1 MLRKAVSWTMA
12 PAGERE
18 RGVILAGKGKEKKER
33 QKSLMDK
40 IVKDPF
46 LTDEELSE
54 HFGVSIQTIRLDRLE
69 LGIPELRER
78 IKSVAEGTYANVMS
92 ISGKEIVC
100 ELLDIDLG
108 KKGMSMLETD
118 DSMAFEKTNIVRG
131 QFIYAQA
138 ESLAIAVIDADVA
151 LIGVANIK
159 YKQPVRSG
167 QKLVAHAEIIKRRG
181 NKFFVWVRI
190 KLKMQ
195 EVFRGKFILV
205 SLDE

>member
-1 MLRKAVSWTMA
+1 MLVSGTKSKSQYNIF
-12 PAGERE
+12 PAETGGIPVA
-18 RGVILAGKGKEKKER
+18 RGRRGDFMAGKGKEKKEKQR
-33 QKSLMDK
+33 SLSEK
-40 IVKDPF
+40 IVRDPF

-54 HFGVSIQTIRLDRLE
+54 YFGVSIQTIRLDRLE

-78 IKSVAEGTYANVMS
+78 IKSVAEGTYAKVRS
-92 ISGKEIVC
+92 ISGKEIVG

-108 KKGMSMLETD
+108 KKGMSVLETND
-118 DSMAFEKTNIVRG
+118 AMAFEKTNIVRG

-167 QKLVAHAEIIKRRG
+167 QKLVAQAEIKKQRG
-181 NKFFVWVRI
+181 NTI
-190 KLKMQ
+190 K
-195 EVFRGKFILV
+195 
-205 SLDE
+205 